1 MSTHIPAAV
10 DGHSMDGVDMKP
22 NHDQRKSHFRKG
34 NYTDK
39 RHQKFKRAQHE
50 VRESWEHQQIKA
62 RELKNGTE
70 T

>member
-1 MSTHIPAAV
+1 
-10 DGHSMDGVDMKP
+10 MDGVDMKP